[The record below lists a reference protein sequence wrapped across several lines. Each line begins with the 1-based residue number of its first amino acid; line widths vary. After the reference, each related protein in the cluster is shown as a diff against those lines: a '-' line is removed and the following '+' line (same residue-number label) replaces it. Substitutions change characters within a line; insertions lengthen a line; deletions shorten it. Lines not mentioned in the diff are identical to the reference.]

1 MSRPVLAQLN
11 LQALKDNL
19 QIVRRAAPGARVWS
33 VVKANAYGHGI
44 DRIWSALSATDGFAL
59 LNLEEAILL
68 RERGWKGP
76 ILLLEG
82 FFHADDLPLLDKY
95 RLTTSVHSN
104 WQIKAIQ
111 DAKLH
116 APLDIYLKV
125 NSGMNRLGFQPER
138 VHTVWQQLR
147 AMKNVGEMTLMAHF
161 ADAEKPDGIADAMV
175 RIEQAAEGLD
185 CPRSLSNSAAT
196 LWHPE
201 AHYNWVRPGIVL
213 YGASPSGEWQDIANS
228 GLKPVMTLR
237 SEIIGVQT
245 LKAGDTVLCF
255 IPESGRFTAGY
266 MLLGLVAVVDSG
278 STDIA
283 AISMNGLNGLL
294 IYLFGYLFTNIG
306 AFMVVLGFLYI
317 VSFRKIR
324 RISSEDNSIDRIAGA
339 QALLMQLES
348 PLESVLAAAK
358 IAHQNQ
364 TSVILNPA
372 PARELPDELLTLVDI
387 ITPNETE
394 AEKLT
399 GIRVE
404 NDDDAAKA
412 ASPVQ
417 SMEKQAAIAGFP
429 MGENSI
435 YARPVRDLELSV
447 RSENCL
453 LRGGVHIIG
462 ELVSRTRDDLLKIRN
477 LGKISLREIEEKL
490 SKFDL
495 HLSGD
500 ISAPLDDDDDDI
512 DTNAKKQ
519 KEE

>member
-19 QIVRRAAPGARVWS
+19 QIVRRAAPGSRVWS

-104 WQIKAIQ
+104 WQIKALQ

-147 AMKNVGEMTLMAHF
+147 ALKNVGEMTLMAHF

-213 YGASPSGEWQDIANS
+213 YGASPSGQWQDIANS

-245 LKAGDTVLCF
+245 LKAGDAVGYGSRYRAKGEQR
-255 IPESGRFTAGY
+255 IGIVAG
-266 MLLGLVAVVDSG
+266 
-278 STDIA
+278 
-283 AISMNGLNGLL
+283 
-294 IYLFGYLFTNIG
+294 GYADG
-306 AFMVVLGFLYI
+306 YP
-317 VSFRKIR
+317 
-324 RISSEDNSIDRIAGA
+324 RIAPTGTPVWVDGVRTGTVGTVSMDMLA
-339 QALLMQLES
+339 VDLTPCPQAGIGS
-348 PLESVLAAAK
+348 PVELWGNEIKIDDVAAA
-358 IAHQNQ
+358 AG
-364 TSVILNPA
+364 TVGYELMCALA
-372 PARELPDELLTLVDI
+372 P
-387 ITPNETE
+387 
-394 AEKLT
+394 
-399 GIRVE
+399 RV
-404 NDDDAAKA
+404 
-412 ASPVQ
+412 PV
-417 SMEKQAAIAGFP
+417 
-429 MGENSI
+429 
-435 YARPVRDLELSV
+435 VTV
-447 RSENCL
+447 
-453 LRGGVHIIG
+453 
-462 ELVSRTRDDLLKIRN
+462 
-477 LGKISLREIEEKL
+477 
-490 SKFDL
+490 
-495 HLSGD
+495 
-500 ISAPLDDDDDDI
+500 
-512 DTNAKKQ
+512 
-519 KEE
+519 

>member
-19 QIVRRAAPGARVWS
+19 QIVRRAAPGSRVWS

-213 YGASPSGEWQDIANS
+213 YGASPSGQWQDIANS

-245 LKAGDTVLCF
+245 LKAGDTVGYSSRYRAKGEQR
-255 IPESGRFTAGY
+255 IGIVAGGY
-266 MLLGLVAVVDSG
+266 ADGYPRIAPTGTPVWVDG
-278 STDIA
+278 VRTGTVGT
-283 AISMNGLNGLL
+283 ISMDMLAVDLTPCPQAG
-294 IYLFGYLFTNIG
+294 IG
-306 AFMVVLGFLYI
+306 SPVELWGNEI
-317 VSFRKIR
+317 KI
-324 RISSEDNSIDRIAGA
+324 DD
-339 QALLMQLES
+339 
-348 PLESVLAAAK
+348 VAAA
-358 IAHQNQ
+358 AG
-364 TSVILNPA
+364 TVGYELMCALA
-372 PARELPDELLTLVDI
+372 P
-387 ITPNETE
+387 
-394 AEKLT
+394 
-399 GIRVE
+399 RV
-404 NDDDAAKA
+404 
-412 ASPVQ
+412 PV
-417 SMEKQAAIAGFP
+417 
-429 MGENSI
+429 
-435 YARPVRDLELSV
+435 VTV
-447 RSENCL
+447 
-453 LRGGVHIIG
+453 
-462 ELVSRTRDDLLKIRN
+462 
-477 LGKISLREIEEKL
+477 
-490 SKFDL
+490 
-495 HLSGD
+495 
-500 ISAPLDDDDDDI
+500 
-512 DTNAKKQ
+512 
-519 KEE
+519 

>member
-147 AMKNVGEMTLMAHF
+147 ALKNVGEMTLMAHF

-213 YGASPSGEWQDIANS
+213 YGASPSGQWQDIANS

-245 LKAGDTVLCF
+245 LKAGDAVGYGSRYRATGEQRIGIV
-255 IPESGRFTAGY
+255 AG
-266 MLLGLVAVVDSG
+266 
-278 STDIA
+278 
-283 AISMNGLNGLL
+283 
-294 IYLFGYLFTNIG
+294 GYADG
-306 AFMVVLGFLYI
+306 YP
-317 VSFRKIR
+317 
-324 RISSEDNSIDRIAGA
+324 RIAPTGTPVLVDGVRTGTVGTVSMDMLA
-339 QALLMQLES
+339 VDLTQCPQAGIGS
-348 PLESVLAAAK
+348 PVELWGNEIKIDDVAAA
-358 IAHQNQ
+358 AG
-364 TSVILNPA
+364 TVGYELMCALA
-372 PARELPDELLTLVDI
+372 P
-387 ITPNETE
+387 
-394 AEKLT
+394 
-399 GIRVE
+399 RV
-404 NDDDAAKA
+404 
-412 ASPVQ
+412 PV
-417 SMEKQAAIAGFP
+417 
-429 MGENSI
+429 
-435 YARPVRDLELSV
+435 VTV
-447 RSENCL
+447 
-453 LRGGVHIIG
+453 
-462 ELVSRTRDDLLKIRN
+462 
-477 LGKISLREIEEKL
+477 
-490 SKFDL
+490 
-495 HLSGD
+495 
-500 ISAPLDDDDDDI
+500 
-512 DTNAKKQ
+512 
-519 KEE
+519 